1 MSKSEASKWE
11 LRFLELAHHVATW
24 SRDPSTKVG
33 CVIVDQRNRVLGMG
47 YNGFP
52 RGVLDLPERYAD
64 RPTKLSLTV
73 HSEPNAILNSSGE
86 LDGASLFCTLA
97 PWASA
102 PSSSSRPASGW
113 SSALRPIWS
122 DGSSRRSAASS
133 CSSRQAWGWSSSN
146 GR

>member
-97 PWASA
+97 PCGECAKLIIQAGIGMVFCPPPNLERWVESQE
-102 PSSSSRPASGW
+102 
-113 SSALRPIWS
+113 
-122 DGSSRRSAASS
+122 
-133 CSSRQAWGWSSSN
+133 CSKLMFLEAGV
-146 GR
+146 GLVFI